1 MSDFEWNDEQ
11 LRAFF
16 DEQLAAE
23 EMSRIEEQLR
33 RDESLRARLANLSRG
48 RDNGNHSLGDIWRRN
63 RLSCPNREQW
73 GSYLLDVLDADERD
87 YLEFHLQTIGCRYCL
102 ANLRDL
108 EAAAGR
114 DTERGQRRRR
124 LFESSAGY
132 LRGSRQPDE
141 Q

>member
-1 MSDFEWNDEQ
+1 MPDYEWTDEQ

-23 EMSRIEEQLR
+23 EMSRIEDQLR

-48 RDNGNHSLGDIWRRN
+48 RDHGNHSLGDIWRRN
-63 RLSCPNREQW
+63 RLSCPSREQW
-73 GSYLLDVLDADERD
+73 GGYLLDTLDAGERA
-87 YLEFHLQTIGCRYCL
+87 YLEFHLQTVGCRYCL

-114 DTERGQRRRR
+114 DAKHSERRKR

-132 LRGSRQPDE
+132 LRGTGKRDDQ
-141 Q
+141 